1 MNSVISDGAVTKMHG
16 LCVYYS
22 ATRSKAIASQKKSGF
37 GAGDALKVYWPYYEM
52 FFFLS
57 DNVTPRSSILNLDD
71 RIVFTDTE
79 SYYGSPASAYSTE
92 NIPIFNK
99 KLNPNFLML
108 AMVRIGGNNAVIDT
122 TTEILKDIT
131 QAIFQRRIN
140 VVLTLWINVE
150 TTLIRRWNWNKT
162 RRWFINVVQRLY
174 NVGLRRWN
182 NFKTM
187 FHNVETTSKQRC
199 ITLKQHRNNFD

>member
-1 MNSVISDGAVTKMHG
+1 
-16 LCVYYS
+16 
-22 ATRSKAIASQKKSGF
+22 
-37 GAGDALKVYWPYYEM
+37 M

-150 TTLIRRWNWNKT
+150 TTLIRR
-162 RRWFINVVQRLY
+162 
-174 NVGLRRWN
+174 
-182 NFKTM
+182 
-187 FHNVETTSKQRC
+187 
-199 ITLKQHRNNFD
+199 